1 MSRKG
6 TFIVIDG
13 IDGAG
18 KATQTEL
25 LLRRFRA
32 EGKKAVRID
41 FPRYYNNLFGKLLG
55 ECLAGEHGDFLNLD
69 PKIASTLYAADRF
82 ESKRQIEKWLADG
95 FVVIADRYVS
105 SNQIHQGGK
114 IKNRKKRKE
123 FLKWL
128 DAIEY
133 GVFKIPRPDTI
144 IYLSLPVKMSLSL
157 LKKSKKLGDK
167 KKRYLNGKR
176 DVVEHSI
183 RYLENSRK
191 SALAIIRR
199 GNTWKEIVCNKGE
212 TLLSKEAVHEL
223 VWKEAEKIAGHAP
236 LEARTTR

>member
-1 MSRKG
+1 MRRKG

-25 LLRRFRA
+25 LLKRFKA

-41 FPRYYNNLFGKLLG
+41 FPRYYGNVFGKLIG
-55 ECLAGEHGDFLNLD
+55 ECLAGERGDFLNLD

-82 ESKRQIEKWLADG
+82 ESKRRIEAWLASG
-95 FVVIADRYVS
+95 YVVIADRYVS

-114 IKNRKKRKE
+114 IGNKKKRKE
-123 FLKWL
+123 FLEWL
-128 DAIEY
+128 DAMEY
-133 GVFKIPRPDTI
+133 GVFKIPRPDAI
-144 IYLSLPVKMSLSL
+144 IYLSLPVKMSLLL

-167 KKRYLNGKR
+167 KKRYLNGKK

-199 GNTWKEIVCNKGE
+199 GNTWKEIICNKGDA
-212 TLLSKEAVHEL
+212 LLSKEAVHGL
-223 VWKEAEKIAGHAP
+223 VWKEVERVMKQR
-236 LEARTTR
+236 ARR

>member
-1 MSRKG
+1 MRRRG

-25 LLRRFRA
+25 LLKRLTA

-41 FPRYYNNLFGKLLG
+41 FPRYYGNVFGKLIG

-69 PKIASTLYAADRF
+69 PKIASALYAADRF
-82 ESKRQIEKWLADG
+82 ESKGRIEKWLESG

-114 IKNRKKRKE
+114 IGNKKKRKA
-123 FLKWL
+123 FLEWL
-128 DAIEY
+128 DTVEY
-133 GVFKIPRPDTI
+133 GVFKIPRPDAI
-144 IYLSLPVKMSLSL
+144 VYLSLPVEMSLSL

-167 KKRYLNGKR
+167 KKRYLNGKK
-176 DVVEHSI
+176 DVVEHSV
-183 RYLENSRK
+183 RYLENSRR

-199 GNTWKEIVCNKGE
+199 GNAWKEIVCNRGKK
-212 TLLSKEAVHEL
+212 LLPKDAVHEL
-223 VWKEAEKIAGHAP
+223 VWREVEKIVK
-236 LEARTTR
+236 